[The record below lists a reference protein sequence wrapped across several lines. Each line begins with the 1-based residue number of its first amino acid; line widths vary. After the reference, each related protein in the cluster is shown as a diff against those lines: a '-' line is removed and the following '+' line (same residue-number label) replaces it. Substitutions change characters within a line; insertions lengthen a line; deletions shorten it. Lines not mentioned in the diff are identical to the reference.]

1 VHVRVTV
8 AFSFA
13 VGNFFPHSS
22 SESVLQIAFKKVIA
36 KVTSVEE
43 EDWRIAMYPVT
54 NVPASGVLVRVA
66 ILVPP
71 FEEVPVN
78 DRADR
83 IHDSLTMALINAQIA
98 LTSGPL
104 NAITAVVQAASIHPG
119 KPAGAEEGP

>member
-1 VHVRVTV
+1 VHVLVTV
-8 AFSFA
+8 SFSFA

-22 SESVLQIAFKKVIA
+22 SESVLQTAFKKVVA

-43 EDWRIAMYPVT
+43 EDWRITMYPVT
-54 NVPASGVLVRVA
+54 NHSASDVLVRVA

-71 FEEVPVN
+71 FEEVPVKN
-78 DRADR
+78 RADS

-104 NAITAVVQAASIHPG
+104 KAITAVVQAASIHPG
-119 KPAGAEEGP
+119 KPARAEDGP